1 MRLAERGRQGDVEH
15 VLVVP
20 GGGPHPDVALAG
32 RRLHADREQVPR
44 EEPLN
49 RFLHADMEGHPD
61 GVGIV
66 IPVAQTGRQRDP
78 TMLGDDEPEP
88 EFCCHGSA
96 TAHLVPKPLRPV
108 PNVCVVVLIPGV
120 PGQPRSSTAA
130 WGPPAPITR
139 SAGEDPR
146 DAARSSPRVTCQQ
159 IGARR
164 AGSIPAWLPESPP
177 TRGFEQGFSC
187 RESGHFRICSEEIRP
202 CLNPLAHSGGPG
214 RADGRAVRHGPP
226 PRGAVIGTAFGP
238 DALVCGGQRPV
249 DPALARAIG
258 SAGERLVHTEEV
270 TGSIPVSPTK
280 SEYMSIFPGITAGA
294 IPAAKSA
301 GIQYGARHGGQA
313 RLGRGLHLLRSLGG
327 VPRPGQPPT
336 LPGTMAWR

>member
-1 MRLAERGRQGDVEH
+1 MRLAERRRQGDVEH

-20 GGGPHPDVALAG
+20 GGGPHPDVALTS

-120 PGQPRSSTAA
+120 PGQPRFSTAA

-146 DAARSSPRVTCQQ
+146 DAARSSPRVTYQQ

-164 AGSIPAWLPESPP
+164 AGSIPAWLPESHQHAALS
-177 TRGFEQGFSC
+177 RGFPAGNQDISGFAA
-187 RESGHFRICSEEIRP
+187 RKF
-202 CLNPLAHSGGPG
+202 G
-214 RADGRAVRHGPP
+214 RALTP
-226 PRGAVIGTAFGP
+226 
-238 DALVCGGQRPV
+238 
-249 DPALARAIG
+249 
-258 SAGERLVHTEEV
+258 
-270 TGSIPVSPTK
+270 SPTVAA
-280 SEYMSIFPGITAGA
+280 PGGLTAVPCGTGRHL
-294 IPAAKSA
+294 AA
-301 GIQYGARHGGQA
+301 R
-313 RLGRGLHLLRSLGG
+313 
-327 VPRPGQPPT
+327 
-336 LPGTMAWR
+336 